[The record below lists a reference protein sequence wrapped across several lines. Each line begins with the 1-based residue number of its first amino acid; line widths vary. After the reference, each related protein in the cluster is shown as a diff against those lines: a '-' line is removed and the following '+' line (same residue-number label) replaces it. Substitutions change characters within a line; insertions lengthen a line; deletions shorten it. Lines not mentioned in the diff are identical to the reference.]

1 MKKILAIVM
10 VLSVFAGQAV
20 AGSYRE
26 NRNEINVMYGKVSVP
41 GTASVLAAALTSV
54 SSSSMTMT
62 VTGFKNTGSM
72 GLEYFHYTQSGTWAF
87 GVAAVYEKSSMDL
100 TFKDTQNSKTG
111 TTGFS
116 MNFITVMPSVK
127 LQWFNTNVVGMYSK
141 VALGASV
148 MAVPKTIDVV
158 VDGQTQKE
166 SLDRMP
172 SVLPAFQAN
181 PICIEVGGKNVRGF
195 LETGWG
201 MQGLV
206 MGGLRIN
213 L

>member
-41 GTASVLAAALTSV
+41 GTASVLAAALTSL
-54 SSSSMTMT
+54 SSSSMSMT

-181 PICIEVGGKNVRGF
+181 PICIEVGGQNVRGF

-201 MQGLV
+201 MQGLI
-206 MGGLRIN
+206 MGGVRIN

>member
-1 MKKILAIVM
+1 M

-41 GTASVLAAALTSV
+41 GTASVLAAALTSL
-54 SSSSMTMT
+54 SSSSMTVT
-62 VTGFKNTGSM
+62 VTGFKNTGSI
-72 GLEYFHYTQSGTWAF
+72 GLEYFHYTQSGRWAF
-87 GVAAVYEKSSMDL
+87 GVAAVYERSSMDMTL
-100 TFKDTQNSKTG
+100 KDSQNYNAG
-111 TTGFS
+111 ITGFS
-116 MNFITVMPSVK
+116 MNFITIMPSVK

-148 MAVPKTIDVV
+148 MAVPKTVDVV
-158 VDGQTQKE
+158 EGGQTRKE

-172 SVLPAFQAN
+172 SVLPAFQVN
-181 PICIEVGGKNVRGF
+181 PVCFEIGGSTVRGF
-195 LETGWG
+195 LELGWG

-206 MGGLRIN
+206 MGGLRFN

>member
-1 MKKILAIVM
+1 
-10 VLSVFAGQAV
+10 
-20 AGSYRE
+20 
-26 NRNEINVMYGKVSVP
+26 
-41 GTASVLAAALTSV
+41 
-54 SSSSMTMT
+54 MT

-87 GVAAVYEKSSMDL
+87 GVAAIYEKSSMDL

-181 PICIEVGGKNVRGF
+181 PICIEVGGQNVRGF

-201 MQGLV
+201 MQGLI
-206 MGGLRIN
+206 MGGVRIN